1 MNWYSEDDKLLRRY
15 LLNDVTAEERRLV
28 EGRLLNDGDVQTAE
42 EEPDF
47 VDRLLL
53 AEDELIDDHALGAL
67 SERERVLFDSNFAIN
82 SERRQKLIIAEGV
95 VAQAAADMELRSLN
109 RDREQVDSQA
119 ERSEGDTSID
129 VKIEWLHRLFFPSWK
144 IVVYATI
151 TLALGLGI
159 WRLFKSEPD
168 LVRARKE
175 IRQVYSFK
183 RPLEIRI
190 SGYEYAMFPKTLG
203 EEQGGFDYVALDR
216 AERFLLDELA
226 KQPTV
231 ETQHELG
238 RLYLAR
244 KKFDQAE
251 AILQLALQAEP
262 NNASLH
268 ADLGAVFFEKWERQ
282 RSARSTSGQSGEQN
296 TESDGLKQRSINHLT
311 KALSLD
317 GSLREARFNLA
328 LLYQTSNQI
337 PQALEEWEK
346 YLKDDPASPWAE
358 EAERNLRMLK

>member
-129 VKIEWLHRLFFPSWK
+129 VKIEWLHRLFFQ
-144 IVVYATI
+144 A
-151 TLALGLGI
+151 
-159 WRLFKSEPD
+159 
-168 LVRARKE
+168 
-175 IRQVYSFK
+175 
-183 RPLEIRI
+183 
-190 SGYEYAMFPKTLG
+190 
-203 EEQGGFDYVALDR
+203 
-216 AERFLLDELA
+216 
-226 KQPTV
+226 
-231 ETQHELG
+231 G
-238 RLYLAR
+238 RLS
-244 KKFDQAE
+244 FM
-251 AILQLALQAEP
+251 P
-262 NNASLH
+262 
-268 ADLGAVFFEKWERQ
+268 
-282 RSARSTSGQSGEQN
+282 RSRW
-296 TESDGLKQRSINHLT
+296 
-311 KALSLD
+311 
-317 GSLREARFNLA
+317 
-328 LLYQTSNQI
+328 
-337 PQALEEWEK
+337 P
-346 YLKDDPASPWAE
+346 
-358 EAERNLRMLK
+358 